1 MGADALLATG
11 HEAAAHGGDVTS
23 MVLVPALAS
32 RVKIP
37 IIAAGGIADGRGLMA
52 ALSLGAEGAPVS
64 CHFCCLCCL
73 SLGGWQESVASGG
86 ECSCDRVS
94 LLACL
99 DDLCHKVTS
108 IMCSKPV
115 WLGNYHEHCL
125 PPSLPHAPSPHPLT
139 PFSFPAVPGVAMGTR
154 LATSTES
161 PLALPT
167 KTAIVKS
174 KEDETIYR

>member
-64 CHFCCLCCL
+64 VSFAACAAYLWVA
-73 SLGGWQESVASGG
+73 GW
-86 ECSCDRVS
+86 RVWRVGVS
-94 LLACL
+94 ALAAAC
-99 DDLCHKVTS
+99 VS
-108 IMCSKPV
+108 
-115 WLGNYHEHCL
+115 
-125 PPSLPHAPSPHPLT
+125 
-139 PFSFPAVPGVAMGTR
+139 
-154 LATSTES
+154 
-161 PLALPT
+161 
-167 KTAIVKS
+167 
-174 KEDETIYR
+174 